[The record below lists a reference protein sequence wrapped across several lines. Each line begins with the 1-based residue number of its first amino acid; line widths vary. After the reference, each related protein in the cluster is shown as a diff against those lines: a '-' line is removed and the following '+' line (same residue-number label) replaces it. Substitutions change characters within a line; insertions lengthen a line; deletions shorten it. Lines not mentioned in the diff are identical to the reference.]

1 MLPVNSFTLAC
12 RAISF
17 LFSISLFTSSSW
29 FLCFL
34 SLAMFA
40 LPGPRHVGEHARMAR
55 ESVVAGLPG
64 YKGRH
69 VGQQHVLNE
78 ELARRH

>member
-1 MLPVNSFTLAC
+1 
-12 RAISF
+12 
-17 LFSISLFTSSSW
+17 
-29 FLCFL
+29 
-34 SLAMFA
+34 MFA